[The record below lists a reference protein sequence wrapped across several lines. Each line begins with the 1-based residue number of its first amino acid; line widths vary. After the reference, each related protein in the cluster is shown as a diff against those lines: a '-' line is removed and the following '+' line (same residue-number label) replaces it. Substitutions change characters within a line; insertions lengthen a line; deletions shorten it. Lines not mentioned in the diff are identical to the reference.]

1 MAFIFDNPNPSNAL
15 VGDCVIRAISI
26 ALNKSWDEV
35 YIDLSTNGFLLRDMP
50 SSNRVW
56 GDYLKTQGYKSY
68 MLPDTCPYCYTVKD
82 FCNDFP
88 DGTYILCTGTHVIAV
103 ISGNYIDTWDSGN
116 ETPVYYWK
124 KEV

>member
-1 MAFIFDNPNPSNAL
+1 MAFIFDNPNPNDAL

-26 ALNKSWDEV
+26 ALNKKWDDV

-56 GDYLKTQGYKSY
+56 GDYLKTNGYKSHI
-68 MLPDTCPYCYTVKD
+68 LPDTCPYCYTIKD
-82 FCNDFP
+82 FCNDYP
-88 DGTYILCTGTHVIAV
+88 QGVYILATGTHVVAV
-103 ISGNYIDTWDSGN
+103 INGDYYDTWDSGN